1 MLRVVLLLVFLSATS
16 VSAQDAKDADADAAP
31 ESSEQPSEQA
41 AEQAAEK
48 KADGDDDLD
57 DLDDVDDLDGLD
69 ESYPVED
76 EDTFIPSENVA
87 FGQSIPFPT
96 DI

>member
-1 MLRVVLLLVFLSATS
+1 MLRVVLLLVFLFATS
-16 VSAQDAKDADADAAP
+16 VLAQDAKDADADAAP
-31 ESSEQPSEQA
+31 ELSEQASEQA
-41 AEQAAEK
+41 AEKQ
-48 KADGDDDLD
+48 ADGDDDLD
-57 DLDDVDDLDGLD
+57 DLDGLD
-69 ESYPVED
+69 EPYPVED